1 MSSKVVIMGGG
12 YHGFASTGSFF
23 ITLHSI
29 RTWPFMG
36 MGRQVAKGVGSAPSS
51 PIGYAGTCGSSK
63 RAMVVYK
70 ASLSGAVGWRILA
83 DDGQFRFIVTGEPCA
98 KVRRVF

>member
-12 YHGFASTGSFF
+12 YHEFARTGSFF
-23 ITLHSI
+23 VTLHSI

-63 RAMVVYK
+63 RAMTVMK
-70 ASLSGAVGWRILA
+70 AKRLSARVGFFVM
-83 DDGQFRFIVTGEPCA
+83 G
-98 KVRRVF
+98 